1 MKLEDYRGIIKK
13 DLNKIEAKID
23 TLQTTIDLLN
33 SKLEKHINFIDDTY
47 EGLKNPLK
55 AASRFFKR

>member
-13 DLNKIEAKID
+13 DLDKIEAKLD

>member
-13 DLNKIEAKID
+13 DLDKIEAKID